1 MRNARKRRL
10 KRRTHVIKV
19 KRPWATIK
27 GGNTAQEKDYEREQQ
42 RSAELARRGASN
54 W

>member
-10 KRRTHVIKV
+10 KRRTHVVKT

-27 GGNTAQEKDYEREQQ
+27 RKEKPDAKQTD
-42 RSAELARRGASN
+42 AAGA
-54 W
+54 